1 MFTGIIEQVGVVAS
15 FIRGQQSA
23 KLMIAAARIFDDLK
37 VGDSVA
43 VNGACLTVSHER
55 RGFAEFDLSAETL
68 KKTTLGDLRI
78 GDKVNLERALLVS
91 GRLGGHLVTGHID
104 GLGEIRSKV
113 ARAEGVELQ
122 FSVPSDLLRY
132 LVAKGSIAVDGVSLT
147 VADFYDGLLT
157 VAIVPQTLKATN
169 LSQRSVGD
177 RVNLEVDILSKYIE
191 KHLRGEPKGI
201 TDETMMRAG
210 FLPMGWTDN

>member
-15 FIRGQQSA
+15 LIRGQQSA
-23 KLMIAAARIFDDLK
+23 KLMVAAAKVFDDLEA
-37 VGDSVA
+37 GDSVA
-43 VNGACLTVSHER
+43 VNGACLTVTHER
-55 RGFAEFDLSAETL
+55 RGFAEFDLSGETL

-91 GRLGGHLVTGHID
+91 GRLGGHVVTGHID

-113 ARAEGVELQ
+113 ARSEGVELQ
-122 FSVPSDLLRY
+122 LSVPSELLRY
-132 LVAKGSIAVDGVSLT
+132 LVSKGSIAVDGVSLT
-147 VADFYDGLLT
+147 VADFRDGLCS
-157 VAIVPQTLKATN
+157 ISIIPQTLKATN
-169 LSQRSVGD
+169 LAQRNVGD

-201 TDETMMRAG
+201 TDETMMRVG
-210 FLPMGWTDN
+210 FLPMGWSDN